1 MVTVLKGLT
10 YYFDKYTANTA
21 LELTFK
27 KFPSLLLDEEINKMS
42 ENYSYV
48 YVLFNSLKT
57 PETKLIHHL
66 FLLLTTEIQ
75 IPLSDHFSG
84 VRMTQTDVVI

>member
-42 ENYSYV
+42 ENSYMYYS
-48 YVLFNSLKT
+48 T
-57 PETKLIHHL
+57 
-66 FLLLTTEIQ
+66 
-75 IPLSDHFSG
+75 
-84 VRMTQTDVVI
+84 R